1 MLRLLWGERGIRCGE
16 IARRLGVTVM
26 NRFRSLQSP
35 LLLSGFLFGIVAF
48 GVPDRALAS
57 RAPVVFTG
65 NDVVDFKWV
74 PWNYKAYIIRRD
86 GQQLVRI
93 NNPEEWFY
101 RDASVS
107 KGQTYQYEFCYVTEG
122 WMGEE
127 ELRCSESTS
136 VTAGRVGGNLYK
148 DLTWHGGVH
157 LLHTNVAVEAGATLT
172 IEGASI
178 DAGIQTLDPLFIRS
192 GTSGYTCC
200 ESGGVIQIRGS
211 TLTKNVRVDFAAP
224 CANYIVDSTL
234 SGSRDKSCVTAVY
247 QAEVVLHGNTFLT
260 CKVTAM
266 WSSRLTVTRNTFDS
280 SSITAAN
287 GRPTVAIAENHFV
300 GAAQSVLIWQYGG
313 DMSITDNTFV
323 GQVESNPAN
332 RVDAIW
338 LTPSSDYAPGTAEI
352 RDNSFT
358 AWDDTIFIG
367 KDATATVSGNSFYD
381 CNTGMVLRYNARA
394 TIEGNTFVACKE
406 AGIEVWGENPTLAIR
421 DNTLSWPESLPPV
434 GAAGI
439 EVGYNATATIERNT
453 LHRLGIAVG
462 STASATIVENT
473 VVDGGAIT
481 IGGQTTA
488 VTVERNT
495 VMRNPT
501 GIRFYGDGAL
511 RDNCIAENL
520 YKGLDAFPNY
530 HVDARDN
537 WWGAADGPK
546 HWTKNPAGTGDL
558 IDGDNVD
565 FDPWL
570 TVDNCKEPPSPPVC
584 GNGRVDPGE
593 ECDDGGANSDTM
605 PNACRTTCK
614 KPVCGDN
621 VIDDADPYFEDC
633 DDGNNT
639 DGDGCP
645 ANCKLEITLSPRLIM
660 GLGVCGNA
668 EREIQ
673 VTNSAGQDVAG
684 RPDIQYEWIGHGL
697 MQQVLSGFLTALSQK
712 VSDGAITLDIA
723 DIAVRKD
730 QTANKAFVQF
740 NSGGINVLRAK
751 WTTPQGDTYSN
762 YALVFAALGNELATA
777 ELDIGPWSVGSLPG
791 NTLEWALNVTL
802 GTEIDPPMILF
813 VDGPSCS
820 LNIDNFIG
828 KTGIVA
834 TRSLK
839 FRFLGGLIDEVDFV
853 DALAKLVQLGVETLS
868 AGAGPYGRAFGALAK
883 ALSRPAAQVA
893 ASQLLDF
900 EVSSKAAAASG
911 KGGQDP
917 VTTDGTITVTD
928 QMSFTA
934 PFLKGVVTAEKSG
947 ISAVQA
953 TFDMQDYCLGKASD
967 VMLVIVGPE
976 LEAVEVRVRNEPP
989 VVEDPITLYV
999 GQDRYPYAVGTF
1011 NFVGQPTPIAFD
1023 PIGLQGS
1030 DLERLVRALLPGAQ
1044 VAGVPLAI
1052 VVPDNA
1058 TLDQRKLY
1066 QGGDYYFGLKMS
1078 WAPLGGTLTINELR
1092 VQVHLPERI
1101 PLITSWELDTL
1112 GGPPVVSLD
1121 EDFLRS
1127 ILRRED
1133 NVVITGLQPGLNK
1146 LKVTGCV
1153 PFMTK
1158 PDISDDN
1165 FVRVL
1170 GGPAPTPTVTPPRTP
1185 TPTRTAT
1192 PTPSRTPT
1200 ATRTPTLTPS
1210 YAPDRTPTVTASR
1223 TPSPTPTATLTLTRT
1238 PSHTPTPTA
1247 SPTPKQ
1253 PNCEFLITVIKFH
1266 DLDGDGVR
1274 DDTEP
1279 GLDGWLF
1286 ELRDGGGAVRSTGV
1300 TINGGG
1306 TGWRIIVDDAWGGLE
1321 VREDLK
1327 SGWVSTTGERQVIDG
1342 EEVGRLIRSCD
1353 HPPLAIEL
1361 PFGNVRVP
1369 PTETPTITPSRTPT
1383 RTPTATPS
1391 RTPTSTRTP
1400 TCTPTPARP
1409 IIERIEPDYA
1419 PQGSANLELTITGV
1433 NFAPGAVVSMQPPFS
1448 GVTLIP
1454 PPPPNF
1460 GYVGPTQLRQ
1470 AIDIAADALIGP
1482 RQVFV
1487 TNLDGLSGGIPP
1499 YNRFVV
1505 TVADPGP
1512 YAGDC
1517 DGNTE
1522 VTPGEIGTG
1531 VSLVF
1536 DPDTMAVCP
1545 QHDRNSDGQITAAE
1559 LVAAIRAS
1567 LTAPVIPS
1575 YLARTMA
1582 SRS

>member
-358 AWDDTIFIG
+358 VWDDTIFIG

-473 VVDGGAIT
+473 VVDGGAMT

-697 MQQVLSGFLTALSQK
+697 TQQVLSGFLTALSQK

-777 ELDIGPWSVGSLPG
+777 ELDIGPWSLGSLPG

-953 TFDMQDYCLGKASD
+953 TFDMQDYCLAKASD

-976 LEAVEVRVRNEPP
+976 LEVVEVRVRNEPP

-1101 PLITSWELDTL
+1101 PLITSWELGTL

-1238 PSHTPTPTA
+1238 PSRTPTGTV

-1253 PNCEFLITVIKFH
+1253 PNCEFLINVIKFH

>member
-1 MLRLLWGERGIRCGE
+1 
-16 IARRLGVTVM
+16 
-26 NRFRSLQSP
+26 
-35 LLLSGFLFGIVAF
+35 
-48 GVPDRALAS
+48 
-57 RAPVVFTG
+57 
-65 NDVVDFKWV
+65 
-74 PWNYKAYIIRRD
+74 
-86 GQQLVRI
+86 
-93 NNPEEWFY
+93 
-101 RDASVS
+101 
-107 KGQTYQYEFCYVTEG
+107 
-122 WMGEE
+122 
-127 ELRCSESTS
+127 
-136 VTAGRVGGNLYK
+136 
-148 DLTWHGGVH
+148 
-157 LLHTNVAVEAGATLT
+157 
-172 IEGASI
+172 
-178 DAGIQTLDPLFIRS
+178 
-192 GTSGYTCC
+192 
-200 ESGGVIQIRGS
+200 
-211 TLTKNVRVDFAAP
+211 
-224 CANYIVDSTL
+224 
-234 SGSRDKSCVTAVY
+234 
-247 QAEVVLHGNTFLT
+247 
-260 CKVTAM
+260 
-266 WSSRLTVTRNTFDS
+266 
-280 SSITAAN
+280 
-287 GRPTVAIAENHFV
+287 
-300 GAAQSVLIWQYGG
+300 
-313 DMSITDNTFV
+313 
-323 GQVESNPAN
+323 
-332 RVDAIW
+332 
-338 LTPSSDYAPGTAEI
+338 
-352 RDNSFT
+352 
-358 AWDDTIFIG
+358 
-367 KDATATVSGNSFYD
+367 
-381 CNTGMVLRYNARA
+381 
-394 TIEGNTFVACKE
+394 
-406 AGIEVWGENPTLAIR
+406 
-421 DNTLSWPESLPPV
+421 
-434 GAAGI
+434 
-439 EVGYNATATIERNT
+439 
-453 LHRLGIAVG
+453 
-462 STASATIVENT
+462 
-473 VVDGGAIT
+473 
-481 IGGQTTA
+481 
-488 VTVERNT
+488 
-495 VMRNPT
+495 
-501 GIRFYGDGAL
+501 
-511 RDNCIAENL
+511 
-520 YKGLDAFPNY
+520 
-530 HVDARDN
+530 
-537 WWGAADGPK
+537 
-546 HWTKNPAGTGDL
+546 
-558 IDGDNVD
+558 
-565 FDPWL
+565 
-570 TVDNCKEPPSPPVC
+570 
-584 GNGRVDPGE
+584 
-593 ECDDGGANSDTM
+593 
-605 PNACRTTCK
+605 
-614 KPVCGDN
+614 
-621 VIDDADPYFEDC
+621 
-633 DDGNNT
+633 
-639 DGDGCP
+639 
-645 ANCKLEITLSPRLIM
+645 
-660 GLGVCGNA
+660 
-668 EREIQ
+668 
-673 VTNSAGQDVAG
+673 
-684 RPDIQYEWIGHGL
+684 
-697 MQQVLSGFLTALSQK
+697 
-712 VSDGAITLDIA
+712 
-723 DIAVRKD
+723 
-730 QTANKAFVQF
+730 
-740 NSGGINVLRAK
+740 
-751 WTTPQGDTYSN
+751 
-762 YALVFAALGNELATA
+762 
-777 ELDIGPWSVGSLPG
+777 
-791 NTLEWALNVTL
+791 
-802 GTEIDPPMILF
+802 
-813 VDGPSCS
+813 
-820 LNIDNFIG
+820 
-828 KTGIVA
+828 
-834 TRSLK
+834 
-839 FRFLGGLIDEVDFV
+839 
-853 DALAKLVQLGVETLS
+853 
-868 AGAGPYGRAFGALAK
+868 
-883 ALSRPAAQVA
+883 
-893 ASQLLDF
+893 
-900 EVSSKAAAASG
+900 
-911 KGGQDP
+911 
-917 VTTDGTITVTD
+917 
-928 QMSFTA
+928 
-934 PFLKGVVTAEKSG
+934 
-947 ISAVQA
+947 
-953 TFDMQDYCLGKASD
+953 
-967 VMLVIVGPE
+967 
-976 LEAVEVRVRNEPP
+976 
-989 VVEDPITLYV
+989 
-999 GQDRYPYAVGTF
+999 
-1011 NFVGQPTPIAFD
+1011 
-1023 PIGLQGS
+1023 
-1030 DLERLVRALLPGAQ
+1030 
-1044 VAGVPLAI
+1044 
-1052 VVPDNA
+1052 
-1058 TLDQRKLY
+1058 
-1066 QGGDYYFGLKMS
+1066 MS

-1238 PSHTPTPTA
+1238 PSRTPTGTV

-1253 PNCEFLITVIKFH
+1253 PNCEFLINVIKFH

-1327 SGWVSTTGERQVIDG
+1327 SGWVSTTGEREVIDG

-1433 NFAPGAVVSMQPPFS
+1433 NFVPGAVVSMQPPFS